1 MYWTQVANDGDNILI
16 YLGLNINY
24 KKERKKEVEG
34 IKFSKVDLVV
44 LIHRLKISTGE
55 EGLDGRQ

>member
-1 MYWTQVANDGDNILI
+1 MANDGDNILI

>member
-16 YLGLNINY
+16 YLWLNINY